1 MTRKLMAVF
10 SLPIN
15 WFTILHTVLYNTLIY
30 YQMPFTVYTNTV
42 NSRDREIS
50 KAGHS
55 RQMSRNVTCLEAKK
69 CCLLPCGYVPVQLHF
84 DTTRAYKS
92 WIFCM
97 SQRHI
102 TRHDVKQCLR
112 AQLRQK
118 RRTVEKKTVENNHVC
133 VISSVVDP
141 DPDLYCI
148 RFQELC
154 GSTHV
159 NIG

>member
-1 MTRKLMAVF
+1 MFKVQTTVRSALDPKKIIQIRSTELTKLKKNAYSMMTRKLMAVF

-42 NSRDREIS
+42 KSRAREIS

-92 WIFCM
+92 
-97 SQRHI
+97 
-102 TRHDVKQCLR
+102 
-112 AQLRQK
+112 
-118 RRTVEKKTVENNHVC
+118 
-133 VISSVVDP
+133 
-141 DPDLYCI
+141 
-148 RFQELC
+148 
-154 GSTHV
+154 
-159 NIG
+159 